1 MSDLFSPR
9 GCPGTRTDRIVRWM
23 VSRRRGATAAALLAC
38 ATCALAPGWASA
50 EEALPIAVVSIQTE
64 EVLDQA
70 DALTTALK
78 QALRRTPG
86 WSLQEGEWA
95 LEVLTVSLE
104 CAEPPDAACE
114 TKMAD
119 QLKAE
124 RLLWG
129 TLKKK
134 NASTVDATLHLWTRG
149 KGSQVTTVSYSANL
163 TEANDESL
171 SRVAQDALTQLTGG
185 TPNGKVRLQVGT
197 LSGQILEDGKP
208 VGTLSGGVA
217 TVSLPPGRHVLV
229 VRSEGIAD
237 METTVEVEPLGTVD
251 VTLTPPPP
259 EEGVDVQK
267 ILGFG
272 TIGLGLGFAAVGVVS
287 SLRIQGLNDDLDP
300 AREFVGA
307 DEDVC
312 DVAEGGRRD
321 PGFDTARVTEI
332 CDTAGTFET
341 LQMIMY
347 PLAAVSIGTGIV
359 LLSTADWSGDPET
372 GAAPGS
378 RREAKR
384 ELVLEPRVGLGR
396 GNVRLT
402 YTF

>member
-1 MSDLFSPR
+1 M
-9 GCPGTRTDRIVRWM
+9 TRTDRIVRWM
-23 VSRRRGATAAALLAC
+23 VSRRRGAAAALFAC

-50 EEALPIAVVSIQTE
+50 QEALPVAVVSIQTE
-64 EVLDQA
+64 DVLDQA

-134 NASTVDATLHLWTRG
+134 NASTVDAELHLWTRG
-149 KGSQVTTVSYSANL
+149 KGSQVATISYSANL

-171 SRVAQDALTQLTGG
+171 GQVAKDALTQLTGG
-185 TPNGKVRLQVGT
+185 TPNGKVRLRVGT
-197 LSGQILEDGKP
+197 LNGQVLQDGKP
-208 VGTLSGGVA
+208 VGTLSGGLA

-229 VRSEGIAD
+229 VRSEGVAD
-237 METTVEVEPLGTVD
+237 METTVEVKPLGTVD

-259 EEGVDVQK
+259 EKGIDIQK
-267 ILGFG
+267 VLGFG

-287 SLRIQGLNDDLDP
+287 SLRIQGLNEDLDP

-307 DEDVC
+307 DQDVC
-312 DVAEGGRRD
+312 DVAAGDVRD
-321 PGFDTARVTEI
+321 PAFDATRVTEI
-332 CDTAGTFET
+332 CDEAGTFET

-359 LLSTADWSGDPET
+359 LLSTADWSGEPET
-372 GAAPGS
+372 GAAS
-378 RREAKR
+378 RRPREAKR
-384 ELVLEPRVGLGR
+384 ELLLEPRVGLGR
-396 GNVRLT
+396 GNLRLT